1 MSFLAW
7 LTNSN
12 NFLAV
17 VLQLFGRGKWA
28 SVRASKSLNASRVS
42 SCLNTKDNNYTTL
55 ELLEIGAPAK
65 SMSSDCPSQ
74 CSELFSVWLYV
85 LTVTKNIWS
94 SLIIVHHKS
103 FIHES
108 ICLKLIFTRSVFSH
122 ALLHIQTDLFHRY
135 HVRRCSIHQ
144 EKYFPFLELV
154 HNQVCWCNHL
164 VTVRYIQD
172 VVKLIKLIPSC
183 RSGYRQKDG
192 KPDQPWNQL
201 PIPTTAHT
209 FDSPSEFANNGRWQ
223 RQMGVTTKDR

>member
-1 MSFLAW
+1 MFS
-7 LTNSN
+7 
-12 NFLAV
+12 
-17 VLQLFGRGKWA
+17 Q
-28 SVRASKSLNASRVS
+28 SL
-42 SCLNTKDNNYTTL
+42 K
-55 ELLEIGAPAK
+55 II
-65 SMSSDCPSQ
+65 
-74 CSELFSVWLYV
+74 
-85 LTVTKNIWS
+85 IWS

-103 FIHES
+103 FIHEG

-122 ALLHIQTDLFHRY
+122 ALLHIQTDLFHWY
-135 HVRRCSIHQ
+135 LVRRCSIHQ

-201 PIPTTAHT
+201 PIPTTAHMHLWQPVRVYQQWKVT
-209 FDSPSEFANNGRWQ
+209 KTNGCHYKGQIKLLSDSVHHLILHLILDFKSVIHV
-223 RQMGVTTKDR
+223 VTQDRENKAKTMKH